1 MTRARENPPMTLWQ
15 RWLARPQ
22 EVWFR
27 KALFQIHLWTGIAI
41 GLYLVLVSLTGSIL
55 VFRVEL
61 FMTDDAG
68 RNLGDSAFIAWIL
81 DLHDNLLAGETGRT
95 VNGIGAILLVVLAV
109 TGVVIWWP
117 GTRNWRRSLF
127 VDLRSSWKR
136 LNWNLHSVLGI
147 WFLMFVLLW
156 GVTGIYLSFPQAFYA
171 VSEYL
176 EPIDY
181 ESNAERVSDEVL
193 YWLAYGHFGRFNR
206 RFPGCGEG
214 CDLTLKAVW
223 AGAALVPPVMFVTG
237 AIMWWNRVLRRT
249 RREP

>member
-1 MTRARENPPMTLWQ
+1 MTLWR

-22 EVWFR
+22 EIWFR
-27 KALFQIHLWTGIAI
+27 RALFQIHLWTGIAI

-55 VFRVEL
+55 VFRIEL
-61 FMTDDAG
+61 LMTDEAG
-68 RNLGDSAFIAWIL
+68 RNLGDSAFIAWVL

-95 VNGIGAILLVVLAV
+95 VNGIGAILLL
-109 TGVVIWWP
+109 
-117 GTRNWRRSLF
+117 
-127 VDLRSSWKR
+127 VDLRSNWKR

-156 GVTGIYLSFPQAFYA
+156 GVTGMYLSFPGTFYSA
-171 VSEYL
+171 SEYL

-181 ESNAERVSDEVL
+181 ASNAERVSDEVL

-223 AGAALVPPVMFVTG
+223 AGAALVPPIMFVTG
-237 AIMWWNRVLRRT
+237 AIMWWNRVVRRG